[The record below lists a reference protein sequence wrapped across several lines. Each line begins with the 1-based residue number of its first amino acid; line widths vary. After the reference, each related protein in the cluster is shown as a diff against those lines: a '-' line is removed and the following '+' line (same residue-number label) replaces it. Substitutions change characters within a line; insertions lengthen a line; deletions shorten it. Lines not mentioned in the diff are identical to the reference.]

1 LTDVELDRRSLM
13 SVLTSLYTGISG
25 MKAQG
30 EALNVIGDNIAN
42 ANTTGFKSSR
52 VEFQDIVSKS
62 LKGIEGGNQIGR
74 GVKIGAVN
82 PILLQGTVD
91 HTDRVTDLA
100 VSGDGYFVVRGSD
113 GQTFTRDGSFAF
125 DKNGYL
131 KTNDHQL
138 VQGFKIDEK
147 SRVTAEMGNI
157 QFPQALIPAKG
168 TEKIEMHLNLDSKLP
183 VGPKF
188 DIKNPHDTSQF
199 STSVEMYDSQG
210 TKHLVYMHFNKTA
223 DRTWEYNGL
232 VDGSEVTGGKA
243 GEFARIVGGKI
254 TFNEYGVLNTEEQT
268 FNNFNFAG
276 GAFPNQKVII
286 DFGDSIVTDKTKGE
300 HGTKQYGSASDL
312 HNWKQDGYSA
322 GTIISLSFNDEG
334 TLSAQYSNGNTK
346 DLFQIALAKF
356 ENSEGLFKSGNNRF
370 KESKNSGTPA
380 IGRPGSNGRGQIY
393 SKSLE
398 RSTVDLANEF
408 VNLIQN
414 QRSFQANAKT
424 ISTTDQLL
432 EEIINIKR

>member
-1 LTDVELDRRSLM
+1 M

-52 VEFQDIVSKS
+52 AEFQDLVSKS

-91 HTDRVTDLA
+91 HTDKATDLA
-100 VSGDGYFVVRGSD
+100 ISGDGFFVVRGSD
-113 GQTFTRDGSFAF
+113 GQTFTRDGSFTF
-125 DKNGYL
+125 DKNGFL

-138 VQGFKIDEK
+138 VQGFKIDDK
-147 SRVTAEMGNI
+147 GRATAEMGNM

-168 TEKIEMHLNLDSKLP
+168 TEKIELHLNLDSKLP
-183 VGPKF
+183 IGPKF

-199 STSVEMYDSQG
+199 STSIEMYDSQG

-223 DRTWEYNGL
+223 DRTWEYNGI
-232 VDGSEVTGGKA
+232 VDGSEVVGGKA
-243 GEFARIVGGKI
+243 GEYSKIVGGKI
-254 TFNEYGVLNTEEQT
+254 TFNENGVLDTEEQT
-268 FNNFNFAG
+268 ENNFNFSG
-276 GAFPNQKVII
+276 GAFPNQKVVL
-286 DFGDSIVTDKTKGE
+286 DFGDSLTTDKGKGE
-300 HGTKQYGSASDL
+300 HGTKQYGSASDM
-312 HNWKQDGYSA
+312 HNWKQDGYAA

-356 ENSEGLFKSGNNRF
+356 ENSEGLFKAGNNRF

-380 IGRPGSNGRGQIY
+380 IGRPNSNGRGQIY